1 MSETSEPITDERENP
16 QTLSPRRI
24 LILTA
29 ISVFVGSILSCI
41 YADLRFA
48 TGFLIG
54 GVLSIVNYFWLKASL
69 KTVFER
75 INDGGGEKP
84 QFLAGRYILRYGFLG
99 LVSMIVYLTK
109 TVPVAP
115 VLLGLVSFAF
125 AIFIEGLIRLF
136 TVLFNKKG
144 I

>member
-1 MSETSEPITDERENP
+1 MSESSEPITEEREFP

-29 ISVFVGSILSCI
+29 ISVFVGSVLSYV
-41 YADLRFA
+41 YADVRFA
-48 TGFLIG
+48 AGFLIG
-54 GVLSIVNYFWLKASL
+54 GILSIVNYYWLKVSL
-69 KTVFER
+69 KTVFES
-75 INDGGGEKP
+75 ISEGADKP
-84 QFLAGRYILRYGFLG
+84 RFLAGRYILRYAFLG
-99 LVSMIVYLTK
+99 LVLMIVYLTK
-109 TVPVAP
+109 TVSVVS

>member
-1 MSETSEPITDERENP
+1 MSETSEHITDEREIP

-29 ISVFVGSILSCI
+29 VSVFVGSILSYV

-48 TGFLIG
+48 VGFTIG
-54 GVLSIVNYFWLKASL
+54 GVLSIINYYWLKVSL
-69 KTVFER
+69 KTVFEQ
-75 INDGGGEKP
+75 INDGGDKP
-84 QFLAGRYILRYGFLG
+84 RFLAGRYILRYAFLG
-99 LVSMIVYLTK
+99 TVLMIVYLTK
-109 TVPVAP
+109 TVSVVS
-115 VLLGLVSFAF
+115 VLLGLVSFAL
-125 AIFIEGLIRLF
+125 AIFLEGIIRLF